1 MSFSTKFVLLF
12 VALIF
17 ASMLYADDASSVK
30 DEAQAQADKISDVE
44 AEINRMN
51 SEASS
56 ANDQKWKSCLGKHLG
71 TVKSLAGRAAGIV
84 SKISGLVASGKVAE
98 AQGQLVILSGMTDAA
113 NKSLAASQ
121 TCERSNTA
129 QQQQSKTDQKTAAMR
144 GSVSTAMSLEI
155 GNDSPTEI
163 NRGAIESSDSA
174 DAAGVDASGVI
185 QTANDG
191 SSFNDIAVAATET
204 PEDAS
209 QVEQVPGQDD
219 QSPTM

>member
-12 VALIF
+12 IALIF

-113 NKSLAASQ
+113 NKSLVASQ
-121 TCERSNTA
+121 TCERSNIA
-129 QQQQSKTDQKTAAMR
+129 QQQQSKTEQKIAMR

-174 DAAGVDASGVI
+174 DAAGVDGSGVI

-191 SSFNDIAVAATET
+191 SSLNDIAVATTET

-209 QVEQVPGQDD
+209 QVEQVPDPDD

>member
-1 MSFSTKFVLLF
+1 MKL
-12 VALIF
+12 
-17 ASMLYADDASSVK
+17 
-30 DEAQAQADKISDVE
+30 
-44 AEINRMN
+44 
-51 SEASS
+51 
-56 ANDQKWKSCLGKHLG
+56 
-71 TVKSLAGRAAGIV
+71 
-84 SKISGLVASGKVAE
+84 
-98 AQGQLVILSGMTDAA
+98 
-113 NKSLAASQ
+113 
-121 TCERSNTA
+121 
-129 QQQQSKTDQKTAAMR
+129 QQSKTDQKTAAMR

-191 SSFNDIAVAATET
+191 SSLNDIAVAATET